1 MDKKPKLLDK
11 KRVLICCD
19 SSLNQKILDQSIK
32 GIEHEPYFETNMVKF
47 LAKIFMYEP
56 KLVIIAN
63 DSIVSNIEY
72 ARHIRN
78 NPYFQDLPII
88 CISETQNKEN
98 TSIKNKISALNIIS
112 FTIPVNNLEL
122 TKFIRQFLD
131 N

>member
-1 MDKKPKLLDK
+1 MDKKPKILDK
-11 KRVLICCD
+11 KRFILCCD
-19 SSLNQKILDQSIK
+19 SVINQKIIDQSLK
-32 GIEHEPYFETNMVKF
+32 AVEHESYIETNMVKF
-47 LAKIFMYEP
+47 LAKIFMHEP
-56 KLVIIAN
+56 KLAIIAH
-63 DSIVSNIEY
+63 DNINTNLEF

-88 CISETQNKEN
+88 CISEAQKKEN
-98 TSIKNKISALNIIS
+98 MSLKNKISSLNIIS

>member
-11 KRVLICCD
+11 KRVIICCD
-19 SSLNQKILDQSIK
+19 SPINQKILDQSIK
-32 GIEHEPYFETNMVKF
+32 GIEYEPYLETNMVKL

-56 KLVIIAN
+56 KLVILAH
-63 DSIVSNIEY
+63 DSIISNIEFT
-72 ARHIRN
+72 RHIRN
-78 NPYFQDLPII
+78 NPYFNDLPVI
-88 CISETQNKEN
+88 CISETQKKEN
-98 TSIKNKISALNIIS
+98 MSIKNKISSLNIIS